1 MSVGTVFFPRET
13 ELNSHLAWG
22 EWSGYHSAA
31 VYADFHD
38 IEYNAIR
45 EAAGVVDVS
54 PLYKYVVRGRD
65 AGRLLDRVMTR
76 DISKLQV
83 DQVYYTPWC
92 DEDGKVID
100 DGTLTRLSEDSYR
113 LTAADPCERWFRMNA
128 TGLDVDIEDISD
140 QTAGLALQGRLSR
153 EVLEEASGQ
162 DWTDV
167 RYFRRRRTQI
177 ADVDVDVTRTGYTGD
192 RGYELWMPVDGAIA
206 VWDSIFDVGRRYGIH
221 PVGIRA
227 MDVARVEAGLILI
240 EVEYSSSH
248 RAIAQEQHYSPFELG
263 LGRLVDLSKASPF
276 NGRRALLAEQ
286 ASGGPAPTP
295 RRPGARMGGHRRVV
309 RQTRPGAGGLT
320 PRASRPGA
328 RLQGGQAGG
337 ARHEHHVGPDDQE
350 DGRLRLGRQAVRGE
364 RHAPLG
370 RMERRGRARQG
381 RRDGGPDA
389 VPRPRTQAH
398 VDRPASLLGR
408 GPTDPDG
415 AERAAKPSINSSV
428 TVTNPAIDEP
438 KKIRRQIAHVIGR
451 SDGGGG

>member
-1 MSVGTVFFPRET
+1 MSVGTVFYPRESD
-13 ELNSHLAWG
+13 LNAHLAWG

-54 PLYKYVVRGRD
+54 PLYKYIVRGTD

-76 DISKLQV
+76 DISRLQV
-83 DQVYYTPWC
+83 DHVAYSPWC

-100 DGTLTRLSEDSYR
+100 DGTITRLSEDSYR
-113 LTAADPCERWFRMNA
+113 ITAADPSERWFRMNA
-128 TGLDVDIEDISD
+128 TGLDVDVEDVSD

-192 RGYELWMPVDGAIA
+192 RGYELWMPVDGALQ
-206 VWDSIFDVGRRYGIH
+206 VWDRIFDVGQRYGIQ

-263 LGRLVDLSKASPF
+263 LGRLVDLQKASPF
-276 NGRRALLAEQ
+276 NGKRALQAELA
-286 ASGGPAPTP
+286 AGGPP
-295 RRPGARMGGHRRVV
+295 RRLVGLELEWAGIEGLFAKHDLAPAVSPMVHRDPVPVYKEGKQVGRATSITWGPTIKKMVGFGSVDKRFEQPG
-309 RQTRPGAGGLT
+309 TRL
-320 PRASRPGA
+320 SV
-328 RLQGGQAGG
+328 
-337 ARHEHHVGPDDQE
+337 EWSVE
-350 DGRLRLGRQAVRGE
+350 GE
-364 RHAPLG
+364 RGKVAATVVPMPFLDL
-370 RMERRGRARQG
+370 ER
-381 RRDGGPDA
+381 
-389 VPRPRTQAH
+389 
-398 VDRPASLLGR
+398 
-408 GPTDPDG
+408 
-415 AERAAKPSINSSV
+415 K
-428 TVTNPAIDEP
+428 
-438 KKIRRQIAHVIGR
+438 R
-451 SDGGGG
+451 S